1 MKVIA
6 AYLLAVSGGNT
17 SPSGTDL
24 KGILSSVGAEADDE
38 KIRLLMAEVEGKDFL
53 TELIACGIREKLASV
68 SSSGGVAAADS
79 APTSSAGAA
88 RAAPTVAA
96 AAAAAAAAESKEEKV
111 EEREEY
117 GDDVTGLRRLFGL
130 S

>member
-1 MKVIA
+1 MKVIT

-17 SPSGTDL
+17 SPSCTDL

-38 KIRLLMAEVEGKDFL
+38 KIRLLLTEVEGKDFL

-68 SSSGGVAAADS
+68 SFSGGVAAADS
-79 APTSSAGAA
+79 AHTSSAGAA
-88 RAAPTVAA
+88 TAVAA

-111 EEREEY
+111 EERE
-117 GDDVTGLRRLFGL
+117 
-130 S
+130 